1 MTPVSLEQVKQE
13 QDRMVVRDTDWNT
26 YDYTNVYQN
35 KYVTYSSFKYLEIYI
50 GLFYSYKF
58 GELSYVSFGLDNMD
72 REDTKPDLGHLL

>member
-35 KYVTYSSFKYLEIYI
+35 KYGIIFIILLKL
-50 GLFYSYKF
+50 
-58 GELSYVSFGLDNMD
+58 
-72 REDTKPDLGHLL
+72 KPN